1 MLQRPDSRYERV
13 KHPTQYCLDLRAVT
27 FNDMF
32 EDGCCEYKEGNR
44 EDDPPIYLSEVV
56 VVRIRIEPP
65 DEEDSGVY
73 LHIVFYTRE
82 VRGLGFHK
90 AHEDNRVRHMDKENG
105 PEICR
110 RVKMPEIY
118 H

>member
-13 KHPTQYCLDLRAVT
+13 KYATQDCLDLWAVT

-44 EDDPPIYLSEVV
+44 EDDATIYLSEVV

-65 DEEDSGVY
+65 DEKDGGVH
-73 LHIVFYTRE
+73 LDIVFDGGNIR
-82 VRGLGFHK
+82 RLGFHK
-90 AHEDNRVRHMDKENG
+90 AHEDNRVSHMDKENG
-105 PEICR
+105 PEVCR